1 MNTAYVW
8 LRAHPGSVLFCA
20 FVSFLFSVNLHAW
33 DATGHRLNASIAFD
47 YLPAERRD
55 ALLSILSQHPR
66 FAADFQERMPAAIS
80 RGNKAE
86 QDRWLFGQAAI
97 WPDVARGILPESE
110 REKYNRANWHFIDGR
125 WVPAPELGNSSIQG
139 NVYVGMVALPD
150 IHGDHPDKISAENQV
165 TNMMFALYYSL
176 RRLHDTNVAD
186 PERAIALCLVMH
198 LLGDIH
204 QPLHAGSML
213 SATLFVN
220 GDRGGNAIN
229 TRGGNLHARWDQ
241 ALSDMPFAETLEK
254 LTAEAARIGLNSEL
268 LAADNSSL
276 WLQESR
282 DILQTLVY
290 TDEMREAVLQ
300 AERSATEL
308 PVFILDAEYVAQMQS
323 VAEQRLLLA
332 GLRLVHALG
341 DPAR

>member
-1 MNTAYVW
+1 M
-8 LRAHPGSVLFCA
+8 LFCA
-20 FVSFLFSVNLHAW
+20 LVSFLFSVNLHAW
-33 DATGHRLNASIAFD
+33 DATGHRLNAGIAFE

-66 FAADFQERMPAAIS
+66 FAEDFRERMPAAIS
-80 RGNKAE
+80 RGSNAE
-86 QDRWLFGQAAI
+86 QDRWLFGQAAV

-110 REKYNRANWHFIDGR
+110 RNIYNRANWHFIDGR

-150 IHGDHPDKISAENQV
+150 IQGEHPDTIHAANQV
-165 TNMMFALYYSL
+165 TNMMLALYYSL
-176 RRLHDTNVAD
+176 HRLNDINVAES
-186 PERAIALCLVMH
+186 ERAIALCWVMH

-204 QPLHAGSML
+204 QPLHAGSLL
-213 SATLFVN
+213 SAKLFVN
-220 GDRGGNAIN
+220 GDRGGNDIN

-241 ALSDMPFAETLEK
+241 ALSDMPFAETQEK
-254 LTAEAARIGLNSEL
+254 LTVAAARISLDREL
-268 LAADNSSL
+268 LATDNSAL

-290 TDEMREAVLQ
+290 TDDMREAVLH

-308 PVFILDAEYVAQMQS
+308 PVFILDAEYVTQMQS
-323 VAEQRLLLA
+323 VAEQRLVLA